1 MSDEYI
7 KISKDEYEALKAEN
21 LSLKCREKELNLAVD
36 SMRIGIA
43 YVSKDRLIT
52 QVNDNIIDI
61 FGYSSPD
68 ELIGQSVSII
78 HINDDVF
85 SSFGSSYFNSLEK
98 RGFVILEHQM
108 KRKDGSIFWCE
119 MFGRAVDDNLPADMN
134 LGVIWG
140 VRDISEKID
149 YIEEIDRV
157 NADSENQIIFMQS
170 LIDAIPV
177 PIFYKGADSRFLGF
191 NEEYERVFATH
202 REELVGKRVL
212 DLEYLSDADKV
223 MYQAEDEHI
232 IATSG
237 SIRREQLMPYYD
249 NKLHDTIYYVTGIK
263 KSDGSPAGL
272 VSTFIDVTEI
282 KESKRKAEELS
293 EAKGQFLA
301 NMSHE
306 IRTPLNG
313 IIGLNKLLLNTPLG
327 IDQKKYVQKAIQSS
341 VALLGIINDILDYSK
356 IEAKKIELSP
366 YELTLDDI
374 FRNTVDLFEFSI
386 IERGLEMHIDSD
398 KNIPRYVIADGL
410 RISQIINN
418 LVGNAIKF
426 THSGD
431 ITIRSTLIGSSG
443 DEIELRVDII
453 DSGIGMSE
461 AEQERLFSPFTQTD
475 ASNTRKYGGTG
486 LGLVITK
493 ELVELMGG
501 KIWVESTKG
510 VGSTFSFTMKMMK
523 SYSSDD
529 ELFSAER
536 FKNSTFLVVD
546 DNDIEREIVGDLLR
560 SWEINP
566 LLCDN
571 GASAI
576 EILKNKRV
584 DYLLVDWK
592 MPEIDGLDVIESIM
606 DTQSIPKIVMISASL
621 KEELSEAAKLR
632 GIMPDAIL
640 HKPIT
645 SSMLLETLIDKD
657 EAMSIAEIAVHIKF
671 SGSVLLAEDNEVNQ
685 LVAKDL
691 LGHMGI
697 EVDIADDGAIAVE
710 MAKKRKYDL
719 ILMDLQMPNMDG
731 FAATRAIRE
740 FDKDIAVVALSAA
753 VMDQDKLQ
761 ATESGMNEH
770 LAKPIDEKALKV
782 VLKKYLEIVSQDV
795 MSSSSEVEYDIE
807 GIDFSVLSRI
817 YNSSDRIKDILGIY
831 AKTQR
836 DFCIKLEKQEIVDGF
851 KASIHALKGSS
862 ANIGAKEI
870 QQLCIEIENSE
881 NSDELQPLIDR
892 LYAKLSKLIIDIN
905 AFISQ
910 ASNEHHDVIE
920 IDLDELESK
929 LSDSE
934 FIEYDEKIALL
945 EYLKSKN
952 IATSV
957 IEKISDSIDMFE
969 YDSAI
974 EILAD
979 IKKDLGV

>member
-1 MSDEYI
+1 MSNEYI
-7 KISKDEYEALKAEN
+7 TILKDEYEALKTEN
-21 LSLKCREKELNLAVD
+21 IALKCKEKELNLAVD

-61 FGYSSPD
+61 FGYSSSD

-78 HINDDVF
+78 YINDEVF
-85 SSFGSSYFNSLEK
+85 SSFGASYFNSLEK

-108 KRKDGSIFWCE
+108 RRKDGSIFWCE
-119 MFGRAVDDNLPADMN
+119 MFGRAVDDNLPADMS

-157 NADSENQIIFMQS
+157 NADFEDQIIFMQS
-170 LIDAIPV
+170 LMDTIPV
-177 PIFYKGADSRFLGF
+177 PVFYKGADSRFLGF
-191 NEEYERVFATH
+191 NEEYERAFATH
-202 REELVGKRVL
+202 REELIGKRVL
-212 DLEYLSDADKV
+212 DLEYLSLDDRL

-237 SIRREQLMPYYD
+237 SIRREQLMPYCD

-272 VSTFIDVTEI
+272 VGTFIDVTEI
-282 KESKRKAEELS
+282 KEAKRKAEELS
-293 EAKGQFLA
+293 ETKGQFLA

-313 IIGLNKLLLNTPLG
+313 IIGLNKLLLNTQL
-327 IDQKKYVQKAIQSS
+327 DNNQKNYVQKAIHSS

-366 YELTLDDI
+366 YELNLDDI

-386 IERGLEMHIDSD
+386 VERGLEMHINSD

-410 RISQIINN
+410 RISQVINN

-431 ITIRSTLIGSSG
+431 ITIRSTLIGSIG

-453 DSGIGMSE
+453 DSGIGMTPSE
-461 AEQERLFSPFTQTD
+461 QAKLFSPFSQTD

-501 KIWVESTKG
+501 RIWVESIKG
-510 VGSTFSFTMKMMK
+510 VGSTFSFTTKMMK

-529 ELFSAER
+529 GSFSIDK

-546 DNDIEREIVGDLLR
+546 DNDIELEIVGDLLR

-576 EILKNKRV
+576 EILKNQRV

-606 DTQSIPKIVMISASL
+606 DTQGIPKIVMISASL
-621 KEELSEAAKLR
+621 KEELLEAAKLR

-645 SSMLLETLIDKD
+645 SSMLLETLIDKN
-657 EAMSIAEIAVHIKF
+657 EAMSIAEITMHIKF
-671 SGSVLLAEDNEVNQ
+671 NGSILLAEDNEVNQ

-697 EVDIADDGAIAVE
+697 DVDIANDGVIAVE
-710 MAKKRKYDL
+710 MAKKCKYDL

-740 FDKDIAVVALSAA
+740 FNKDIPIIALSAA
-753 VMDQDKLQ
+753 VMDHDKLQ
-761 ATESGMNEH
+761 ATESGMNGH
-770 LAKPIDEKALKV
+770 LSKPIEEKALKV
-782 VLKKYLEIVSQDV
+782 VLKKYLEVVSQDIINV
-795 MSSSSEVEYDIE
+795 SNEVEYNIE

-817 YNSSDRIKDILGIY
+817 YNSSNRIKDILGIY

-836 DFCIKLEKQEIVDGF
+836 DFCIKLEKKDIDDSF

-870 QQLCIEIENSE
+870 QNLCIEIEDNE
-881 NSDELQPLIDR
+881 NSHELSSLVDK

-905 AFISQ
+905 TFISQ
-910 ASNEHHDVIE
+910 ASSEHHNVIE

-929 LSDSE
+929 LLDSE

-952 IATSV
+952 IDSSV